1 MKKVILPI
9 ALSMFLFSC
18 AEEKKVEEK
27 PVEQN
32 GINISVKDD
41 STNANISINEN
52 GIDVKSNDGK
62 EANVKIGKDGIDITS
77 KEGEEAH
84 VKINEDGMDIK
95 SKEGDTKVKMDK
107 SGNMNIKTPDGKE
120 INVNVKDAVD
130 KK

>member
-1 MKKVILPI
+1 MKNIVLPI

-84 VKINEDGMDIK
+84 VKINEEGMDIK
-95 SKEGDTKVKMDK
+95 SKDGDTKVKMDK